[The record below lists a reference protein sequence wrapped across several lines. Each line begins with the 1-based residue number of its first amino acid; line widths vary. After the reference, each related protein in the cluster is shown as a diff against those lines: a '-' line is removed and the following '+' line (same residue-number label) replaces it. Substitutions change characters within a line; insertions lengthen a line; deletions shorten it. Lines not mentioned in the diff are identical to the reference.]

1 MASALLVTGC
11 TGDLAGGGA
20 DASLPARVASGTVLA
35 VDIHEAIICV
45 AVEKPTAD
53 LAGGCYDLGIRTD
66 VRRGDE
72 VRIQVVED
80 KSNDA
85 NGRDEV
91 VAIEVR
97 RAA

>member
-11 TGDLAGGGA
+11 TGESAGGGD
-20 DASLPARVASGTVLA
+20 DASIRAQVASGTVLA
-35 VDIHEAIICV
+35 VNIHEAIICV

-53 LAGGCYDLGIRTD
+53 LAGGCYDLRVRTD

-72 VRIQVVED
+72 VKIHVVED

-91 VAIEVR
+91 VAIEVL